1 MKSPLEQALFALAL
15 MKPAAERAAFLEREC
30 GDDAGLRQR
39 IEELLA
45 AHERPG
51 PFPEPQAA
59 APAIETVLVPSEEG
73 PGTVIGRYK
82 ILEKIGEGG
91 FGVVY
96 VAEQREPVK
105 RRVAGGVKVRE
116 TPTENALAV
125 RQWRHKLGRYERDE
139 TAISPQPWRAR
150 ERSWLGSGN
159 GAGRGRVWGGMAVR
173 FCRSGGSPCRSKLCF
188 EP

>member
-1 MKSPLEQALFALAL
+1 
-15 MKPAAERAAFLEREC
+15 MKPADDREEALFREALRRAKGSEREAFLHQGCAGNEALRARL
-30 GDDAGLRQR
+30 DA
-39 IEELLA
+39 LLQ
-45 AHERPG
+45 AHESPD
-51 PFPEPQAA
+51 PPLEPQP
-59 APAIETVLVPSEEG
+59 APPGNSTVLLGPGEG

-125 RQWRHKLGRYERDE
+125 RQWRHKLGRYERDG
-139 TAISPQPWRAR
+139 TAISPQPWHAG
-150 ERSWLGSGN
+150 EQSWLGHGL

-173 FCRSGGSPCRSKLCF
+173 LWRPGGSH
-188 EP
+188 EQIQGQ